1 MRCIIAHMMNLE
13 LLPALITF
21 AFVSSITPGPNNLML
36 LASGTNFGWTR
47 TIPHMLGISI
57 GFSLMIFGVGVGLMQ
72 IFNTYPLV
80 YKSMQALS
88 IAYLLYLAWKIANA
102 KPLDPEK
109 SAAAAVGR
117 PLTFIQA
124 VLFQWVNPKAWGM
137 GVIAI
142 STYAPSDSGL
152 SGIVLVAL
160 VFALVNLPCINTWI
174 LIGTQLS
181 RFLQDP
187 KWLRIFNVT
196 AAVAMVAS
204 VIPVMLFS

>member
-109 SAAAAVGR
+109 SAEAAAGR

-124 VLFQWVNPKAWGM
+124 ALFQWVNPKAWGM

>member
-1 MRCIIAHMMNLE
+1 
-13 LLPALITF
+13 
-21 AFVSSITPGPNNLML
+21 
-36 LASGTNFGWTR
+36 
-47 TIPHMLGISI
+47 
-57 GFSLMIFGVGVGLMQ
+57 
-72 IFNTYPLV
+72 
-80 YKSMQALS
+80 
-88 IAYLLYLAWKIANA
+88 
-102 KPLDPEK
+102 
-109 SAAAAVGR
+109 
-117 PLTFIQA
+117 
-124 VLFQWVNPKAWGM
+124 M